1 MEEKK
6 FELTD
11 ETREWHGHT
20 LHRIK
25 ALKKFGNVKKGDL
38 GGFIEKED
46 NLSQDG
52 NCWIYDDAKVYDNA
66 IVYDDAQVICGAQ
79 IYGWAHV
86 YDNALVCGGA
96 IIAEF
101 AQVYGNAGIGGY
113 AKVYGHAEI
122 FDNAQVYENTEV
134 YGNAQIYGNAIV
146 YNNATV
152 CGDVYVN
159 DSVKVYG
166 HAKVSD
172 NGDLD
177 GGLNISGDSEVRKT
191 SDYMAFKLNLD
202 SNEWLTWTKSNNIWQ
217 SESFYGTGDELIK
230 RAYNDSKESGKK
242 YEALI
247 NMVKQINDG
256 RKEI

>member
-1 MEEKK
+1 MKK
-6 FELTD
+6 KYELTD
-11 ETREWHGHT
+11 ETIMVNGHI

-25 ALKKFGNVKKGDL
+25 ALKDFADVNEGDL
-38 GGFIEKED
+38 GGFVESED

-52 NCWIYDDAKVYDNA
+52 NCWIYDEAKVFDNA
-66 IVYDDAQVICGAQ
+66 YIFG
-79 IYGWAHV
+79 
-86 YDNALVCGGA
+86 NSMVCEDA

-122 FDNAQVYENTEV
+122 FDNAQVSDDAKV
-134 YGNAQIYGNAIV
+134 YGHAQIYGNAIV

>member
-52 NCWIYDDAKVYDNA
+52 NCWIYDDAKVYDDA
-66 IVYDDAQVICGAQ
+66 EVFDDAKVFD
-79 IYGWAHV
+79 H
-86 YDNALVCGGA
+86 
-96 IIAEF
+96 AE
-101 AQVYGNAGIGGY
+101 VNEN
-113 AKVYGHAEI
+113 AKVYDSANI
-122 FDNAQVYENTEV
+122 FDNAHIC
-134 YGNAQIYGNAIV
+134 GNAQIYGNAIV

>member
-11 ETREWHGHT
+11 ETREGYDCT
-20 LHRIK
+20 LYRIK
-25 ALKKFGNVKKGDL
+25 ALKYFSDVKKGEL
-38 GGFIEKED
+38 GGFVEKED

-52 NCWIYDDAKVYDNA
+52 NCWVYNDAKVFDEA
-66 IVYDDAQVICGAQ
+66 KV
-79 IYGWAHV
+79 
-86 YDNALVCGGA
+86 
-96 IIAEF
+96 F
-101 AQVYGNAGIGGY
+101 GNAR
-113 AKVYGHAEI
+113 VYGH
-122 FDNAQVYENTEV
+122 
-134 YGNAQIYGNAIV
+134 AQIYGNAIV